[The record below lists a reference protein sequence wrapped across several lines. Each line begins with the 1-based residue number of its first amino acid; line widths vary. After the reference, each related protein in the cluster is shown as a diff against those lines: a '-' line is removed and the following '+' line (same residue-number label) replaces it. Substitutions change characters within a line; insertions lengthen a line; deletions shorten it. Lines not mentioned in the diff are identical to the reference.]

1 MPDWFAITGAITN
14 VATAID
20 LGFRYNPNEV
30 VNGPS
35 AEKMLEKIDKILNH
49 SNTVLENHKGIMEED
64 VYENL
69 KDKYRVFHWQMSDE
83 SQGERAI
90 RDQIIRQSRILSQL
104 YSSKESRQDR
114 ARELLAS
121 VERYQVDVL
130 SASEA
135 AHRARKGKA
144 LAMFPDVKSPPESSY
159 SAPKSFTSWVSVF
172 GGPARQN
179 AAQTDIESAR
189 SPETSS
195 PSSSSGSL
203 GVATVS
209 SLEEGY
215 IVAVTHLPDT
225 DSQPT
230 PGSGSDDTQP
240 ATLYRRMVSFE
251 GAGKRIDIIDTK
263 RYAFSENEA
272 FIDEKSLCDMT
283 LLGKRFLDGGVP
295 EDSRITDIGPNGSLE
310 STIESFRRMSTSAQ
324 T

>member
-1 MPDWFAITGAITN
+1 MPDWYAITGAITN

-20 LGFRYNPNEV
+20 LGYRYSPNEAV
-30 VNGPS
+30 YGPD
-35 AEKMLEKIDKILNH
+35 AEKLLKQVDEILNH
-49 SNTVLENHKGIMEED
+49 SNTVLENHKGILDDD
-64 VYENL
+64 VYETL

-104 YSSKESRQDR
+104 YASKKSRQDR
-114 ARELLAS
+114 ARALLTS
-121 VERYQVDVL
+121 VEGYQVDVL

-135 AHRARKGKA
+135 AHRVRKGKA
-144 LAMFPDVKSPPESSY
+144 LAMFPDVKSPPESSD
-159 SAPKSFTSWVSVF
+159 SAPKSFTSWFSVF
-172 GGPARQN
+172 GGLPRQN

-189 SPETSS
+189 SSETSS

-230 PGSGSDDTQP
+230 PGSGSDNTQL
-240 ATLYRRMVSFE
+240 ATLYRRMISFE
-251 GAGKRIDIIDTK
+251 GAGKRIDVIDPK
-263 RYAFSENEA
+263 RYSLSENGA
-272 FIDEKSLCDMT
+272 FIDEKSLCAMT
-283 LLGKRFLDGGVP
+283 LLGERFLNDGVP
-295 EDSRITDIGPNGSLE
+295 EGSRTTDTGPNGSLE
-310 STIESFRRMSTSAQ
+310 STVESFRRMSTSA
-324 T
+324 